1 MKRTAKPVFF
11 IVALL
16 ILALAYTAFF
26 GVYKTYGDRRDTII
40 RGAKDIRFGI
50 DIRGGVDATFEPKGD
65 VKADDK
71 QMEAVKNVIEKRLVG
86 NKITDYELYVDTSNQ
101 RVIVRF
107 PWKNDEEDFDA
118 VEAIEELGKTAV
130 LEFRMGDENQYE
142 EVEVEVKDR
151 DGNVVKDEDGNPVT
165 EMVKKPT
172 GELILKGSQ
181 DVDSATAG
189 FVTTESGDEVQ
200 VGLKLTP
207 EGTKKFADAT
217 KKQVANNGKITIWLD
232 NEVLS
237 SPTVNSHI
245 TNGEASITGNFDLES
260 ASELANLI
268 NSGALPF
275 DIEVTSSGTVTPTMG
290 TKALDLMVVA
300 GCIAFV
306 LVALFMILYYR
317 LPGFVA
323 VIALIGQVAGSIAAV
338 SGYFG
343 FLNSFTLTLPGM
355 AGIIL
360 SIGMGVDANVITA
373 ERIKEEVRLGKTVD
387 GAINAGSKNSFWAI
401 FDGNITVIIVAIVL
415 MGVFGPPSSIW
426 ALVLKPL
433 LFMFPASTTG
443 AVYSFG
449 YTLFVGIIFNF
460 LMGVTASRLMLKSI
474 SRFKFLRKPWLLGGD
489 RHEKTV

>member
-1 MKRTAKPVFF
+1 M
-11 IVALL
+11 
-16 ILALAYTAFF
+16 
-26 GVYKTYGDRRDTII
+26 
-40 RGAKDIRFGI
+40 
-50 DIRGGVDATFEPKGD
+50 
-65 VKADDK
+65 
-71 QMEAVKNVIEKRLVG
+71 
-86 NKITDYELYVDTSNQ
+86 
-101 RVIVRF
+101 
-107 PWKNDEEDFDA
+107 
-118 VEAIEELGKTAV
+118 
-130 LEFRMGDENQYE
+130 
-142 EVEVEVKDR
+142 
-151 DGNVVKDEDGNPVT
+151 KDEDGNPVT
-165 EMVKKPT
+165 EKVKKPT

-189 FVTTESGDEVQ
+189 FVTTETGDEVQ

-275 DIEVTSSGTVTPTMG
+275 DIEVTSSGTLTPTMG
-290 TKALDLMVVA
+290 TKALDLMVFA
-300 GCIAFV
+300 GCIAFA

-401 FDGNITVIIVAIVL
+401 FDGNITVMIVAIVL

-426 ALVLKPL
+426 ALILKPL

-460 LMGVTASRLMLKSI
+460 VMGVTASRLMLKSI
-474 SRFKFLRKPWLLGGD
+474 SRFKFLRKPWLLGGE